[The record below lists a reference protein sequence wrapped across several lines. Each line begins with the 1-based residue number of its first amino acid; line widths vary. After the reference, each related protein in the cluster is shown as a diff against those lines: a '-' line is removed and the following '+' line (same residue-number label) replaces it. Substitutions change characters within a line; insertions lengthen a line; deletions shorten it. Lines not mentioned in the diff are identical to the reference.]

1 MASLREIAARAK
13 WLLESGHNPESK
25 CHFGLVGEEVQKRV
39 ENAPKEDGKRAT
51 RIVWESGD
59 PDVYSL
65 FHKERERYM
74 QVASENP
81 TLATELMI
89 LVLKLHSERELRS
102 FFNALGPAKAAGGRG

>member
-1 MASLREIAARAK
+1 MPSLREIATRTK
-13 WLLESGHNPESK
+13 YLMDKGHDPDSK

-59 PDVYSL
+59 PDVYGQ

-74 QVASENP
+74 QLAGENP
-81 TLATELMI
+81 TIATELMI
-89 LVLKLHSERELRS
+89 IVLKLHPDAEIVKFMEALESVRT
-102 FFNALGPAKAAGGRG
+102 NASS

>member
-1 MASLREIAARAK
+1 MPSVDDVFERCKRLRERGKGAEK
-13 WLLESGHNPESK
+13 S
-25 CHFGLVGEEVQKRV
+25 HFGLVSEEVQQRI

-74 QVASENP
+74 QIASENP

-89 LVLKLHSERELRS
+89 IVLKLHPDRELRS
-102 FFNALGPAKAAGGRG
+102 FINALGPAKAAGAAG